1 MATGAGMTRLGFIG
15 TGAITAA
22 LLHGLKASPLADW
35 PVLISPRNADMAQA
49 LARSL
54 PGVTVAADNQ
64 AVLDGADIVVL
75 AVRPQIA
82 EQVLRPLR
90 FGPDHRLVSLIAGL
104 AIPAIRDWTGVEQV
118 VRAIPLPFAH
128 TRSDAAP
135 VHPPAPWA
143 MALFNA
149 LGVALPVQDPADF
162 DVYVALSAL
171 METYFGLVETTA
183 DWATAQGLPPG
194 DARIYL
200 GALFG
205 NLGDTLRASRDSLP
219 DLRAAH
225 TTLGGMNE
233 QVHRDFSTAGGMTAL
248 QAALDSV
255 FARAKGTARPS

>member
-1 MATGAGMTRLGFIG
+1 MTRLGFIG

-22 LLHGLKASPLADW
+22 FLHGLKASPLADW
-35 PVLISPRNADMAQA
+35 PVLISPRNADIAQA

-64 AVLDGADIVVL
+64 AVLDGADMVVL

-104 AIPAIRDWTGVEQV
+104 AIPAIQDWTGVDRV
-118 VRAIPLPFAH
+118 VRAIPLPFAQ

-143 MALFNA
+143 MALFDA
-149 LGVALPVQDPADF
+149 LGVALPVQDPAEF

-171 METYFGLVETTA
+171 METYFGIVEATPTGPPPRVCRPA
-183 DWATAQGLPPG
+183 RPGRIWQPCSAIWATRCAPAATACPICAPHIPP
-194 DARIYL
+194 L
-200 GALFG
+200 
-205 NLGDTLRASRDSLP
+205 
-219 DLRAAH
+219 AA
-225 TTLGGMNE
+225 
-233 QVHRDFSTAGGMTAL
+233 
-248 QAALDSV
+248 
-255 FARAKGTARPS
+255 